1 MLYAIVAVIIL
12 ILDQATKYWTNLHL
26 AEKATSPFIPGFIQL
41 TNWHN
46 KGAAFSSLEGGRW
59 FFVALTLVV
68 AVGVIILLSKNIV
81 KGKLGRWMLVMVV
94 AGGLGNC
101 IDRALYGYVVDMFQ
115 FQFKVFGG
123 DFAIFNVSDIFIT
136 VCGVIFCIYLIFH
149 KEPEK
154 APAPVRAPSR
164 PMPTERPIRT
174 DYITQLKKP
183 TVEGRRNIEAEIAA
197 KAAEASIAR
206 SPEGVITD
214 WNMPEKFASEK
225 AYAEKPATRP
235 KPIETDFTTLFSGD
249 TQQPVPEPKPV
260 FKSEPIAE
268 APETPVI
275 KEATKPAKKD
285 DDFSIED
292 IIAEFKD
299 K

>member
-12 ILDQATKYWTNLHL
+12 ILDQAAKYWTNLHL
-26 AEKATSPFIPGFIQL
+26 AEGATSPFIPGLIQL
-41 TNWHN
+41 TNVHN
-46 KGAAFSSLEGGRW
+46 KGAAFSFLDGGRW
-59 FFVALTLVV
+59 FIVILTLVV
-68 AVGVIILLSKNIV
+68 AIAVIVLLSRNII

-115 FQFKVFGG
+115 FQFKIFGK

-154 APAPVRAPSR
+154 APVPVKAPSR
-164 PMPTERPIRT
+164 PMPTERPVRT

-197 KAAEASIAR
+197 KAAEAAIAR
-206 SPEGVITD
+206 KPEGVISD
-214 WNMPEKFASEK
+214 WNMPEEFVSEK
-225 AYAEKPATRP
+225 APVKKPA
-235 KPIETDFTTLFSGD
+235 ETDFNALFNGD
-249 TQQPVPEPKPV
+249 TQQSVPQPAPV
-260 FKSEPIAE
+260 FKPEAKPEPIAE
-268 APETPVI
+268 APEAPVI
-275 KEATKPAKKD
+275 KEVPKPAKKD
-285 DDFSIED
+285 DDFNIED